1 MSDSTAKPIVVGI
14 LQCGEVPDTLSAQ
27 FPDYNEMIE
36 IGLKRADHNIHC
48 ITFRVLDGEIP
59 HPAACDAW
67 ITTGSRFSVND
78 PNEWTEKFSE
88 FVSDAHKL
96 KIPFVGICYGMQM
109 MAKALGGTVE
119 YAEKGWGV
127 GVATSTVYE
136 KAPWM
141 ANHKEAANL
150 VVSHQEQVTEL
161 PAEAVLLAGSDFCP
175 NGIFQVGSSML
186 GIQGHPEFTTDYSRA
201 LMDARRNII
210 PAEAVEAGMDS
221 LSKRVDGS
229 WTFDSIISFIKS
241 QLT

>member
-1 MSDSTAKPIVVGI
+1 MIFPRKLTIGI
-14 LQCGEVPDTLSAQ
+14 LQCGEVPDTLSFQ

-78 PNEWTEKFSE
+78 PNEWTEKFSK
-88 FVSDAHKL
+88 FVSDTHKL

-136 KAPWM
+136 KAWWM